1 MRTIKFRAQVMFPEG
16 GIVLSCDKAEGEWVY
31 GDLHLQSRIPHI
43 HSLGKKYPINPGTVG
58 QFTGLYDKDGN
69 EIYEW
74 DILGRKDGGAL
85 LKVEFRHGAFGY
97 EYCGEFHSWAGN
109 HNFTFNPFDT
119 DVDFAI
125 IGNIY
130 DNPELLK

>member
-1 MRTIKFRAQVMFPEG
+1 MIQRH
-16 GIVLSCDKAEGEWVY
+16 IVLEE
-31 GDLHLQSRIPHI
+31 
-43 HSLGKKYPINPGTVG
+43 TVG
-58 QFTGLYDKDGN
+58 QFTGLYDKDGKR
-69 EIYEW
+69 IYEG
-74 DILGRKDGGAL
+74 DILCRKDGGAL
-85 LKVEFRHGAFGY
+85 LTVEFRHGAFGY

-125 IGNIY
+125 IGNIH

>member
-1 MRTIKFRAQVMFPEG
+1 MRTIKFRSKTLGDNNV
-16 GIVLSCDKAEGEWVY
+16 WVF
-31 GDLHLQSRIPHI
+31 GDLHIRSAFAHI
-43 HSLGKKYPINPGTVG
+43 HTGLGTKSNIDTDTIG
-58 QFTGLYDKDGN
+58 QFTGLYDKDGK
-69 EIYEW
+69 EIYEG
-74 DILGRKDGGAL
+74 DILSRKDGGAL

-125 IGNIY
+125 IGNIH